1 MRLGLEALA
10 ACCPQRVLIHDG
22 ARPFP
27 DKRLVDRVLD
37 GLDKAVAAIPC
48 LPLRD
53 TIKRAEGGMICETI
67 DRSALWRAQ
76 TPQGFH
82 FDAILAAHRAA
93 IGRELTDDAAV
104 AEAAGLAPLI
114 VDGSEDNLKVTTA
127 EDLAAA
133 ERLLAARPGDVRV
146 GQGFDVHPFAPA
158 IMLWI
163 CGIGSRTSLSLVGHS
178 DADVG
183 LHALTDAVLGAIGA
197 GDIGMHFPPSDPRWR
212 GAASDQFLSHAAD
225 LVRAR
230 GGTRC
235 RGRRHGHL
243 RAAQDRAPSRGDGGA
258 HRRHPR
264 NQAPIASASRRRRPR
279 SSALPAAA
287 KAWPRRPSPQCV
299 CRSDDRPPRARPAA
313 LASGTGARDLVR
325 RRPPPGHAGDLGLT
339 RRPALRLGDPQSMGG
354 RRAGDRY
361 RDRVCRRLLGRR
373 TIAKTSGIQD
383 PGAIVIDEVA
393 AQWLVLLPAPLDPL
407 SYAAAFVLFRI
418 FDIWKPWPVGWADRR
433 VHGGLGIMLDDL
445 LAAAYA
451 VLVFLVALMTG
462 GASGVRS

>member
-1 MRLGLEALA
+1 MSSVYALVVAAGQGTRLGGPRPKQYLPLGGATILRHVVAALGEHRRIARVLVAIRPEDRALFDSSVAGLAVMPPVAGGPTRQDSVRLGLEALA
-10 ACCPQRVLIHDG
+10 AYCPQRVLIHDG

-27 DKRLVDRVLD
+27 DQQLVDRVLD

-104 AEAAGLAPLI
+104 AEAAGLVPLI

-133 ERLLAARPGDVRV
+133 ERLLAARHGDVRV
-146 GQGFDVHPFAPA
+146 GQGFDVHPFAPGDH
-158 IMLWI
+158 LWV
-163 CGIGSRTSLSLVGHS
+163 CGIRVAHGMSLAGHS

-212 GAASDQFLSHAAD
+212 GAASHQFLSHAAD

-230 GGTRC
+230 GGTVAAVDVTVICERPKIAPY
-235 RGRRHGHL
+235 
-243 RAAQDRAPSRGDGGA
+243 RAAMVER
-258 HRRHPR
+258 
-264 NQAPIASASRRRRPR
+264 IAAI
-279 SSALPAAA
+279 
-287 KAWPRRPSPQCV
+287 
-299 CRSDDRPPRARPAA
+299 
-313 LASGTGARDLVR
+313 
-325 RRPPPGHAGDLGLT
+325 LGITL
-339 RRPALRLGDPQSMGG
+339 
-354 RRAGDRY
+354 
-361 RDRVCRRLLGRR
+361 DRVSVKATTTEKLGFTGR
-373 TIAKTSGIQD
+373 AEGM
-383 PGAIVIDEVA
+383 A
-393 AQWLVLLPAPLDPL
+393 AQAVATVRLP
-407 SYAAAFVLFRI
+407 F
-418 FDIWKPWPVGWADRR
+418 
-433 VHGGLGIMLDDL
+433 
-445 LAAAYA
+445 
-451 VLVFLVALMTG
+451 
-462 GASGVRS
+462 